1 MKSIAKAIYFTYQWL
16 IAGPIFVA
24 VTFLTA
30 IFTAIGSLTG
40 NKDFWGYYPT
50 RLPPALLGKIHLR
63 HISYADKSLGT

>member
-30 IFTAIGSLTG
+30 IFNRISDRKQRFLGL
-40 NKDFWGYYPT
+40 
-50 RLPPALLGKIHLR
+50 LPPALLGKIHLR